1 MLLWIGYGLVLM
13 FAVTLSV
20 TSNTSSVLVYS
31 YLLSL
36 GFHKKL
42 FSDSVCAVIVCWTTI
57 VITPENFIG
66 VMVICG
72 VGGEFSNS
80 MIKSHSFSGSEL

>member
-20 TSNTSSVLVYS
+20 TSNTSNVLVYS

-42 FSDSVCAVIVCWTTI
+42 FLDSVCAVIVCWI
-57 VITPENFIG
+57 LLLSHQNFIG